1 MTLGQ
6 YLREK
11 RLEKGLS
18 LDALAEKTRINTLYL
33 EALEDDDLARLP
45 HASIFIKGYVKAY
58 SRCLALNEE
67 DVLKRFPEPSP
78 RLFDRQ
84 DEGSLVKIVE
94 QVKEQNYPKTG
105 FKRIVLA
112 LVRAVTSRFQ
122 VRDDDAASSL
132 TARPHSS
139 V

>member
-6 YLREK
+6 YLRKK

-18 LDALAEKTRINTLYL
+18 LDTLAEKTRINALYL
-33 EALEDDDLARLP
+33 EALEDDDLAKLP

-67 DVLKRFPEPSP
+67 DVLKRFAEPSQ
-78 RLFDRQ
+78 RLFNETG
-84 DEGSLVKIVE
+84 EGSLVKIVE
-94 QVKEQNYPKTG
+94 QVKEKNYPRTG
-105 FKRIVLA
+105 FKRIVLS
-112 LVRAVTSRFQ
+112 LIRAVTSRLQ
-122 VRDDDAASSL
+122 ARDGDGGSSL
-132 TARPHSS
+132 AARPHSS